1 MEMKVTIGY
10 EELKDMEAQS
20 IMRGIRTI
28 TDTLGE
34 ITAENWDPVDIIET
48 LENDDDYMRLYPL
61 EREAFAELIGE
72 IRFNFNKP
80 SVAPVK

>member
-1 MEMKVTIGY
+1 MKVTIGY

-48 LENDDDYMRLYPL
+48 LENDGDYMKLYPV
-61 EREAFAELIGE
+61 EREAFAELICE
-72 IRFNFNKP
+72 IRFNFNFNKP
-80 SVAPVK
+80 SVAPLK